1 MVQYNTVNVKLSN
14 LNFFILKP
22 NNLKFKKKKKK
33 KKKKWNQSNFKS
45 CMKFG

>member
-1 MVQYNTVNVKLSN
+1 MVQYNTVNVK
-14 LNFFILKP
+14 FT
-22 NNLKFKKKKKK
+22 KKKKKK